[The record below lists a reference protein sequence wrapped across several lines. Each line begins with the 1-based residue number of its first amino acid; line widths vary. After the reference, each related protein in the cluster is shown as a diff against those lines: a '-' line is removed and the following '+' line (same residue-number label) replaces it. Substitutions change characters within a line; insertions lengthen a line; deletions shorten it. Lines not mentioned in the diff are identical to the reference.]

1 MSQIQAFLHNSNRDV
16 GRNRDPYLRLDG
28 VFCVA
33 IERFDSKML
42 FDPLEEQFDLPS
54 LFVEGANRDGRQSKV
69 VGEKHESLV
78 GLCIDERDASEY
90 FGVPSSRQ
98 YPSQP
103 DTMIAD
109 QSNAVV
115 DGKGLDQFGLHVGFG
130 PRHKES
136 PVGVQVVESS
146 KVDVG
151 FVHDVKRASLDVAL
165 LAEQVENFDVVHLA
179 VADVNKTWNRTLQ
192 IYQRVKLDGRL
203 GCSKWRPL
211 KQTQTQVYRR
221 RIQRI
226 NGGAHQR
233 VQFGVG
239 RFVGVK
245 RTCRT
250 YQVMGQIGKDF
261 PGSDAVCIGQRV
273 ARDRLAAQPHMIEMF
288 ALRSQIDLDIAQRFT
303 CRQLR
308 KGERQKLI
316 QTAEVLDFVLST
328 SRCHHATES
337 FQRQIRHDLSE
348 YQLSGMH
355 DQPRQLTSD
364 NDDSSEKSDSNRGQA
379 KKRIYP

>member
-1 MSQIQAFLHNSNRDV
+1 
-16 GRNRDPYLRLDG
+16 
-28 VFCVA
+28 
-33 IERFDSKML
+33 ML

-136 PVGVQVVESS
+136 PVGVQIVESS

-288 ALRSQIDLDIAQRFT
+288 ALRSQIDLDIAQRFARSEL
-303 CRQLR
+303 C
-308 KGERQKLI
+308 KGKNQELI
-316 QTAEVLDFVLST
+316 QTTEILNLVLRST
-328 SRCHHATES
+328 SCNHSTEC
-337 FQRQIRHDLSE
+337 FERQISHDLRE
-348 YQLSGMH
+348 YQLSIVH
-355 DQPRQLTSD
+355 DHPRQITSA
-364 NDDSSEKSDSNRGQA
+364 NDDSS
-379 KKRIYP
+379 

>member
-1 MSQIQAFLHNSNRDV
+1 MRVFQIQAFLHN
-16 GRNRDPYLRLDG
+16 RNRDPYLRLDG

-42 FDPLEEQFDLPS
+42 FDPLEEQLDLPS
-54 LFVEGANRDGRQSKV
+54 LFVEGANGDSRQSKV
-69 VGEKHESLV
+69 VGEKHGSLV
-78 GLCIDERDASEY
+78 GLCIDERDASECL
-90 FGVPSSRQ
+90 GVSSSRQ
-98 YPSQP
+98 RASQP
-103 DTMIAD
+103 DMIIAD
-109 QSNAVV
+109 QSSAVV
-115 DGKGLDQFGLHVGFG
+115 DGKGLDQFGLHIGFG
-130 PRHKES
+130 PGHKEI

-151 FVHDVKRASLDVAL
+151 FVHDVKRTSLDVTL
-165 LAEQVENFDVVHLA
+165 LAEQVENFDVEHLV
-179 VADVNKTWNRTLQ
+179 VADVNKTWKRNLQ
-192 IYQRVKLDGRL
+192 IYQRVKLDGSL

-211 KQTQTQVYRR
+211 KQTHTQVYRR

-226 NGGAHQR
+226 NGRAHQR

-245 RTCRT
+245 CARRF
-250 YQVMGQIGKDF
+250 YQMLSQVDKYF
-261 PGSDAVCIGQRV
+261 PESDAVCVGQHV
-273 ARDRLAAQPHMIEMF
+273 ARDRIATQPHVVEMF
-288 ALRSQIDLDIAQRFT
+288 ALRSQIDLDIAQRFA

-328 SRCHHATES
+328 SRCHHSTES
-337 FQRQIRHDLSE
+337 FQRQIRHDLCE

-355 DQPRQLTSD
+355 DQPRQITSD
-364 NDDSSEKSDSNRGQA
+364 NDDSSKKSDSSRGHA

>member
-1 MSQIQAFLHNSNRDV
+1 MFQIKAFFHN
-16 GRNRDPYLRLDG
+16 GNRDPYLHLDG

-33 IERFDSKML
+33 IERFDTKVL
-42 FDPLEEQFDLPS
+42 FDPLEEQLDLPS
-54 LFVEGANRDGRQSKV
+54 LFVESANRDGRQSKV
-69 VGEKHESLV
+69 VGEKHEYLV
-78 GLCIDERDASEY
+78 GLCIVERDASEY
-90 FGVPSSRQ
+90 FGVARSRQ
-98 YPSQP
+98 YAGQP
-103 DTMIAD
+103 DMLIAD

-130 PRHKES
+130 PRYKES

-151 FVHDVKRASLDVAL
+151 FVHDVKRTSLYVAL

-192 IYQRVKLDGRL
+192 IYQRVKLDGSL

-226 NGGAHQR
+226 NGRAHQR

-239 RFVGVK
+239 GFVGVK
-245 RTCRT
+245 CARRF
-250 YQVMGQIGKDF
+250 YQMMSQVGKNF
-261 PGSDAVCIGQRV
+261 PGSDAVCVGQGI
-273 ARDRLAAQPHMIEMF
+273 ARERLATQPHVEEMF
-288 ALRSQIDLDIAQRFT
+288 AMRSKIDLDIAQRFA
-303 CRQLR
+303 CCQLR

-328 SRCHHATES
+328 SRCHHPT
-337 FQRQIRHDLSE
+337 
-348 YQLSGMH
+348 
-355 DQPRQLTSD
+355 
-364 NDDSSEKSDSNRGQA
+364 
-379 KKRIYP
+379 